1 MSIERIVYDMN
12 PVPPHYRDDI
22 SKKLDET
29 YDAFSYAR
37 KSVVNTGNPDEDKC
51 LHHIF
56 FLSKM
61 ACYIAGMSLEESI
74 LHFFKEQPI
83 IKNKKIYCTLVKKGY
98 LRKKKYDWR
107 YIYFPTEK
115 ACEAAHLYDKK
126 KCEWAGLNE

>member
-37 KSVVNTGNPDEDKC
+37 KCVVNTGNPDEDKC
-51 LHHIF
+51 LHHMF

-74 LHFFKEQPI
+74 LSFFKEQPV
-83 IKNKKIYCTLVKKGY
+83 IKNKKIYDALVKKDY
-98 LRKKKYDWR
+98 LRKQKYDKKYV
-107 YIYFPTEK
+107 YFPTEK
-115 ACEAAHLYDKK
+115 ACEVAHLYDKK
-126 KCEWAGLNE
+126 KCAWAGLNE